1 MYNVDCGVP
10 CQNTTASGR
19 KLLPLM
25 VIVKGTLLTGT
36 LPGVNSAIEGGEDM
50 NTLAG
55 SPWDD
60 PGVPHPIRSRLTRRR
75 LMYRITTSRSC
86 QGSAGGRTTT
96 SDCRRKRL
104 LSR

>member
-19 KLLPLM
+19 KLVPLIVM
-25 VIVKGTLLTGT
+25 VNGT
-36 LPGVNSAIEGGEDM
+36 LPGVNMVIKGGVDM

-60 PGVPHPIRSRLTRRR
+60 PGVPHPIRSRLTRRK
-75 LMYRITTSRSC
+75 LKYRITTSRNC
-86 QGSAGGRTTT
+86 QGSAGGRTMTQ
-96 SDCRRKRL
+96 DCRCKRP